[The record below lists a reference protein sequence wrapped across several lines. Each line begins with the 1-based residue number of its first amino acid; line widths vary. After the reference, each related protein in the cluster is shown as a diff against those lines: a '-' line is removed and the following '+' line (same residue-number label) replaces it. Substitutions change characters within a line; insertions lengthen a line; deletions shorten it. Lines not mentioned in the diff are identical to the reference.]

1 MKAKYIFGSILLP
14 ALLTLAGC
22 SSELDIAQH
31 GSLGSQQ
38 EYYQTDDEVE
48 TGIVAVYTEWR
59 AFWTNQNLMLCEL
72 SDESSSGGNFVGDAL
87 AWRQLNEFDFDT
99 SNSSIQTVYTA
110 LYKII
115 YYCNLVI
122 DSTPGDSAYQKRCV
136 AEAKFFR
143 AYSYYYLAVLWG
155 ETVPLVDHLLS
166 TDEYHVGR
174 SAAGE
179 VWALVESDL
188 QEAISVLP
196 SKSGLNDSA
205 TNYRVTK
212 EAAKAYLAR
221 AYMWLG
227 KNSEAGKLLKEI
239 ISSNLYALW
248 DGPFEDLLH
257 VEANGCCEKILEA
270 QCQDYTSDTQ
280 GDIQRSNSIYQ
291 YFGWANKRWFQ
302 CADPSD
308 PAKAA
313 EYSNY
318 GNGYNCFAPRKG
330 LYEAF
335 VEMEGEDGYRLNSSI
350 RTLDQLEE
358 IGIALNPKNED
369 MWRHDIY
376 FNWKQRMTLDDLIA
390 PPSGPMPP
398 SNQKINYCYMRYAEV
413 LLMAAE
419 CFVDSDQSFALECI
433 NKVRTRAQLAPLTS
447 VTLDDVKKEKR
458 LELYNEGVRYIDL
471 LRWGDAYETLK
482 DQGKEV
488 FYLSMKTRQA
498 EVSDTES
505 NASRGFKKG
514 KHEVLPI
521 PLKELE
527 VNGID
532 VGGNME
538 QTDCWK

>member
-1 MKAKYIFGSILLP
+1 MKKRYIIASLSIVASLL
-14 ALLTLAGC
+14 LSGC
-22 SSELDIAQH
+22 SNELDIAQH
-31 GSLGSQQ
+31 GSLGSQI
-38 EYYQTDDEVE
+38 EYYQTDEEVE
-48 TGIVAVYTEWR
+48 TAIAAVYTEWR
-59 AFWTNQNLMLCEL
+59 GFWTNQNLMLCEL

-87 AWRQLNEFDFDT
+87 AWRQLNEFDYDS

-110 LYKII
+110 LYKIV

-122 DSTPGDSAYQKRCV
+122 DSAAGDTSYQERCI

-143 AYSYYYLAVLWG
+143 AYAYYYLAVLWG
-155 ETVPLVDHLLS
+155 EDVPLVDHLLS
-166 TDEYHVGR
+166 SDEYRVSR

-179 VWALVESDL
+179 VWGLVESDL
-188 QEAISVLP
+188 KAAISVLP

-205 TNYRVTK
+205 ANYRVTK

-221 AYMWLG
+221 AYMWNG
-227 KNSEAGKLLKEI
+227 KNAEAGTLLKEI
-239 ISSNLYALW
+239 INSKLYDLW
-248 DGPFEDLLH
+248 DGAYEDLLH
-257 VEANGCCEKILEA
+257 VPANGCCEKILEA

-280 GDIQRSNSIYQ
+280 TDLRQSNGIYQ

-308 PAKAA
+308 PDKAA
-313 EYSNY
+313 EYANY

-335 VEMEGEDGYRLNSSI
+335 VEMEGPDGYRLRSSI

-358 IGIALNPKNED
+358 IGIKLNPKNED

-419 CFVDSDQSFALECI
+419 CFVSSDASFALECL
-433 NKVRTRAQLAPLTS
+433 NKVRVRAKLSPLS
-447 VTLDDVKKEKR
+447 AITLDDVKKEKR

-471 LRWGDAYETLK
+471 LRWGDAYSVLK

-488 FYLSMKTRQA
+488 YYLSMKTRQA
-498 EVSDTES
+498 EISDSES
-505 NASRGFKKG
+505 NPSRGFKQG

-521 PLKELE
+521 PLKELD
-527 VNGID
+527 VNP
-532 VGGNME
+532 NMQ
-538 QTDCWK
+538 QTPCWQ

>member
-1 MKAKYIFGSILLP
+1 MKAKYIIGSL
-14 ALLTLAGC
+14 LLTAILAGC
-22 SSELDIAQH
+22 SKELDIAQH

-38 EYYQTDDEVE
+38 QYYQTDQEVE

-59 AFWTNQNLMLCEL
+59 GFWTNQNLLLCEL

-87 AWRQLNEFDFDT
+87 AWRQLNEFDFDS
-99 SNSSIQTVYTA
+99 SNSSIQTVYTG

-122 DSTPGDSAYQKRCV
+122 DSAAGNTDYQKRCI

-143 AYSYYYLAVLWG
+143 AYAYYYLAVLWG

-166 TDEYHVGR
+166 VDEYHVGR
-174 SAAGE
+174 SQPGQ
-179 VWALVESDL
+179 VWSLVENDL
-188 QEAISVLP
+188 KEAIPVLP
-196 SKSGLNDSA
+196 SKTGRDDSA

-221 AYMWLG
+221 AYMWE
-227 KNSEAGKLLKEI
+227 KKTAEAGTLLKEI
-239 ISSNLYALW
+239 INSDLYDLW
-248 DGPFEDLLH
+248 DGAFEDLLH
-257 VEANGCCEKILEA
+257 VPGNGCCEKILEA

-280 GDIQRSNSIYQ
+280 IDLRQSNSIYQ
-291 YFGWANKRWFQ
+291 YFGWANNRWFQ

-313 EYSNY
+313 VY
-318 GNGYNCFAPRKG
+318 GNYCNGFNCFAPRKG

-335 VEMEGEDGYRLNSSI
+335 VEMEGLDGYRLKSSV

-358 IGIALNPKNED
+358 IGIKLNTKNED

-376 FNWKQRMTLDDLIA
+376 FNWKQRMAVTDLITA
-390 PPSGPMPP
+390 PSPGPPP
-398 SNQKINYCYMRYAEV
+398 SNQRINYCYMRYAEV

-419 CFVDSDQSFALECI
+419 CFVDSDNAFATQCI
-433 NKVRTRAQLAPLTS
+433 NKVRTRAKLAGLGS
-447 VTLDDVKKEKR
+447 VTLSDIKKEKR

-488 FYLSMKTRQA
+488 FFLSMKTRKT
-498 EVSDTES
+498 EVSASES
-505 NASRGFKKG
+505 NPSRGFKQG

-527 VNGID
+527 VNGPE

-538 QTDCWK
+538 QTECWK